1 MSVTSFLLA
10 LGDKIHCSAPMC
22 GALGDL
28 CVDRTICAKG
38 DLRTMAREACAL
50 GTQHQFMVAM
60 RHLDRKWLIDWWYAH
75 LRRQRR
81 HKRIGLFYCVDVSH
95 LECTTVLLATL
106 QALHASGI
114 LTLVETEYL
123 INHHHAACNMFRV
136 QTPTYVK
143 LGRILK
149 HKYDTHTANDIVRK
163 VCLYYPK

>member
-75 LRRQRR
+75 LRR
-81 HKRIGLFYCVDVSH
+81 KR
-95 LECTTVLLATL
+95 
-106 QALHASGI
+106 
-114 LTLVETEYL
+114 
-123 INHHHAACNMFRV
+123 
-136 QTPTYVK
+136 
-143 LGRILK
+143 

-163 VCLYYPK
+163 VCLYYQNNHILHDRSKGASCTESMVMKYRPAPVGNRHSSVSAKNTTHGVCCI